1 VIRRLVRATLTAAF
15 VASTLVAPMRA
26 AEKADRIFIN
36 GRVWTGEPGKP
47 LSEALAVRAQTI
59 LAVGTTAQI
68 QKHKEKE
75 TNVVD
80 LKGRFVYPGFGDG
93 HLHLM
98 LGSLSLIQLDLVGA
112 SSPEEVRKRLADYAR
127 RNPGREWIVGRG
139 TG

>member
-1 VIRRLVRATLTAAF
+1 MTRRLFLAWIAVVAALL
-15 VASTLVAPMRA
+15 ASTLAAPTRA

-59 LAVGTTAQI
+59 VAVGTTAQI

-75 TNVVD
+75 TDVVD

-98 LGSLSLIQLDLVGA
+98 GGSLSLIQLDLVGA
-112 SSPEEVRKRLADYAR
+112 STPKR
-127 RNPGREWIVGRG
+127 
-139 TG
+139 